1 MTEFEQMILQKF
13 DSLEKDVEGIKT
25 TLDTDVKNIRTDVN
39 NIKTEVNNIKT
50 DVNNIKTEVKSIK
63 LTLEND
69 ISPSIKL
76 LSELQLE
83 NSKRLINLERD
94 VQELKDDMAINDVL
108 AELEKLKVN

>member
-1 MTEFEQMILQKF
+1 MTEFEKLVLQKF
-13 DSLEKDVEGIKT
+13 ENLEKEVKSVKTDLEEEIKSVKTGLEKDIK
-25 TLDTDVKNIRTDVN
+25 I
-39 NIKTEVNNIKT
+39 
-50 DVNNIKTEVKSIK
+50 IK

-94 VQELKDDMAINDVL
+94 VQDLKDDLAINDVL

>member
-1 MTEFEQMILQKF
+1 MTEFEKLVLQKF
-13 DSLEKDVEGIKT
+13 DNLEKEVKSVKTDLEEEIKSVKTGLEEEIKSVKTDLEKDIK
-25 TLDTDVKNIRTDVN
+25 I
-39 NIKTEVNNIKT
+39 
-50 DVNNIKTEVKSIK
+50 IK

-94 VQELKDDMAINDVL
+94 VQDLKDDLAINDVL